1 MGIVALCVT
10 IVIGDLLER
19 RHIYRIPEAAVGLAV
34 GALCAAIAAL
44 TDNPEMLHDQAFDD
58 QFFMVWLLPLPLTLT
73 LTLPLTLTLSLRL
86 TLSLTR
92 CGCCRRSSS
101 QPAST

>member
-73 LTLPLTLTLSLRL
+73 QTLTLSLSLSL
-86 TLSLTR
+86 TLTR
-92 CGCCRRSSS
+92 CGCCRRLSS
-101 QPAST
+101 QQAST

>member
-73 LTLPLTLTLSLRL
+73 QTLTLSLSLSL
-86 TLSLTR
+86 TLTR